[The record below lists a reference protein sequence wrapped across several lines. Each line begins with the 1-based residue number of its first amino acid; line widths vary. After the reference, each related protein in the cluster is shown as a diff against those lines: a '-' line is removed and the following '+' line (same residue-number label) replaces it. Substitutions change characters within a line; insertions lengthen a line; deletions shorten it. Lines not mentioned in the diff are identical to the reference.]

1 MASQRMA
8 SQAAGAEAQEWEH
21 ASSTFKKIFPARVVS
36 HMGLEPRSSGRTAS
50 TLQHQAIFQAV
61 PHCPPCHT
69 HKYTRLLLNTL
80 NSRSGHPLFQN
91 LKQKQYSLVMR
102 RARFHNWK
110 AICYF

>member
-80 NSRSGHPLFQN
+80 NSVTFRVFNCSVAASSVH
-91 LKQKQYSLVMR
+91 SAMR
-102 RARFHNWK
+102 GTH
-110 AICYF
+110 